1 MRIGYS
7 SLEEPFPV
15 KVTVRSKAH
24 ERLIIR
30 EATSLGCLD
39 SARAE
44 F

>member
-7 SLEEPFPV
+7 NLEEPFPA
-15 KVTVRSKAH
+15 KVTVRSQEH

-39 SARAE
+39 SAKAG